1 MNVQI
6 ARVIMGHFMR
16 GNRRAIHNAA
26 KWFDMHPE
34 QLLNKAYIMMG
45 KKSPITTYET
55 LKGGTKTIKNR

>member
-45 KKSPITTYET
+45 KSP
-55 LKGGTKTIKNR
+55 LLPRMRL